1 MAYLCLGLERFDDE
15 NELSL
20 EIKYNVMYVCMTGE
34 GFTLLYQGTTWLFQ
48 LDLNFDPKP
57 KSRNYLTSE
66 QRYLNLDI

>member
-48 LDLNFDPKP
+48 LDLNFDRHP

-66 QRYLNLDI
+66 LRYLNLDI